1 MSGAK
6 KGLPLSKTK
15 NKQTAADKP
24 TGSDNQTPSTETGG
38 EVAQKPTAETAKAQ
52 TATGGG
58 ETATA
63 DDALAAAQKEAQE
76 NRELLM
82 RKAAELENLRKRAI
96 RDMENAVNNA
106 LEQMAMAM
114 CDVRDCVAAAINDDN
129 KNADNNNL
137 REGVALIL
145 QKIESALQANRILP
159 VNPDRGLTFDP
170 ELHQSVVAEENADL
184 PENAI
189 IGVLQTG
196 YTINNRLLRPARVI
210 ISRAPAQTNE
220 NQAENKTGNEQ
231 N

>member
-1 MSGAK
+1 M
-6 KGLPLSKTK
+6 SKTK

-24 TGSDNQTPSTETGG
+24 TGSDNQTPNAETGG
-38 EVAQKPTAETAKAQ
+38 EVAQKPTAETAQ

>member
-1 MSGAK
+1 
-6 KGLPLSKTK
+6 
-15 NKQTAADKP
+15 
-24 TGSDNQTPSTETGG
+24 
-38 EVAQKPTAETAKAQ
+38 
-52 TATGGG
+52 
-58 ETATA
+58 
-63 DDALAAAQKEAQE
+63 
-76 NRELLM
+76 M
-82 RKAAELENLRKRAI
+82 RKS
-96 RDMENAVNNA
+96 
-106 LEQMAMAM
+106 
-114 CDVRDCVAAAINDDN
+114 CVAAAINDDN